1 MKLLQSLE
9 TEIETA
15 FPMQYLDF
23 NGYRFSYREQG
34 TGPAIIFL
42 HGIGSGSGSWNN
54 QLKGLAAKFR
64 IIAWDA
70 PGYGGTTRLPMKIPD
85 AKHYREAL
93 EEFILALDI
102 KPHLLVGHSFGA
114 LIGGNYAKSHAELP
128 ALVLANPANGYGAA
142 DKEIRAEKLSMRLV
156 SMEELG
162 PKGLAAA
169 RSSGLLSDNASEG
182 AQALVHWNM
191 RKLNPVGYAQAAHM
205 LTNAHLLG
213 DAPSYLGPV
222 LVMCGNKDTITP
234 EAQCRLVADAYSNSR
249 YKTLLDVG
257 HASYIEDGIQF
268 NKEILTFIREIYG

>member
-1 MKLLQSLE
+1 MTFVQSLE
-9 TEIETA
+9 TEIETT
-15 FPMQYLDF
+15 FPIQYLNF
-23 NGYRFSYREQG
+23 ESYSFSYRENG

-42 HGIGSGSGSWNN
+42 HGIGSGSGSWIY
-54 QLKGLAAKFR
+54 QLKGLAANYR

-70 PGYGGTTRLPMKIPD
+70 PGYGSTARLPMENPD
-85 AKHYREAL
+85 ATHYREAL
-93 EEFILALDI
+93 EKFISGLDI

-114 LIGGNYAKSHAELP
+114 LIAGNYAKMHAELP

-142 DKEIRAEKLSMRLV
+142 DEETRAEKLLMRLT
-156 SMEELG
+156 SMEKLG

-169 RSSGLLSDNASEG
+169 RSSVSLSDNASEG

-205 LTNAHLLG
+205 LTNAHLVG